1 MKKVVVLFFIMLITL
16 PVFSQTFV
24 SEKKLKNALEKNT
37 NENEIFVSDI
47 DLSSISI
54 SETGTISLPLFSKS
68 KVKIVSGMDM
78 TGLSSRLSYS
88 NLKKWTTTFEVKDLS
103 TKTYSITNI
112 EGIETVAQYTE
123 RNLEQLKI
131 EARKNITRMP
141 VQVVLPE
148 TINLSPDERI
158 WIQSQIQDKL
168 KSNLQ
173 DYLGMKTVVDSKSES
188 MLKKLQ
194 AESENIARDE
204 STSIELG
211 KITTAKYAL
220 FGTIRKTNKGYII
233 SIDFTDLTTGEQMAS
248 VTSNEYSKIEYLY
261 CSTGAV
267 DYLTLELGKRLDIS
281 ISNLNQNLLTT
292 GTSSLS
298 LDDQFLLIK
307 QNEEQFLKQM
317 NKYDDEL
324 AKLKMSND
332 LSSIQ
337 QMQKLEAE
345 KSLLAEKQKADQKRI
360 EELNRQKEQYETDK
374 KLELERSISLI
385 TQRDTLS
392 QQATDKAK
400 EIRIQVGTQQ
410 EILTKL
416 ITLESKK
423 KALIDIRDL
432 IENECLSLYRNL
444 MESITIKENKIN
456 NTEWTTIELSDGKP
470 SVAAIKRRNNQI
482 LDYKIQSYNDFINN
496 CEELEKSIENQESL
510 LLKSIYQDYADIA
523 KTKTISNLGNEL
535 KVSFGNYNS
544 DNKGWTV
551 YFSLYSD
558 NILVLSDSVVLS
570 YEALTGMKAPN
581 LETASDKE
589 FNEYLLQT
597 DLYNSLLSRGD
608 PIVYFELDYN
618 VEPNKKNNSSYDFN
632 FKSIRIYNTVSNK
645 VIQTINHNKK
655 ITYSMHPE
663 YDIIKKPGIKN
674 RVDTLVKLNSY
685 GIEMKKVKNSNFC
698 MLSTEVTQKT
708 YLAIMGKNPSKIK
721 GNNYPVTNISWIDC
735 IEFCNKLSKL
745 LGLEPAYI
753 IIPDPRGSD
762 YYPDFRINKTAN
774 GFRLPTRKEWL
785 SVAVPLGKI
794 IDQESLDDY
803 AWYKGAGLHEVAQK
817 RPDING
823 LFDIYGNV
831 EEWGWVDDDTQWQ
844 PQFGGAYGWPAERV
858 YTTKEFSFYYWDKAD
873 WDGFRIV
880 CDTDT
885 LY

>member
-1 MKKVVVLFFIMLITL
+1 M
-16 PVFSQTFV
+16 
-24 SEKKLKNALEKNT
+24 
-37 NENEIFVSDI
+37 
-47 DLSSISI
+47 
-54 SETGTISLPLFSKS
+54 G
-68 KVKIVSGMDM
+68 
-78 TGLSSRLSYS
+78 
-88 NLKKWTTTFEVKDLS
+88 
-103 TKTYSITNI
+103 
-112 EGIETVAQYTE
+112 
-123 RNLEQLKI
+123 
-131 EARKNITRMP
+131 
-141 VQVVLPE
+141 
-148 TINLSPDERI
+148 
-158 WIQSQIQDKL
+158 
-168 KSNLQ
+168 
-173 DYLGMKTVVDSKSES
+173 
-188 MLKKLQ
+188 
-194 AESENIARDE
+194 
-204 STSIELG
+204 
-211 KITTAKYAL
+211 
-220 FGTIRKTNKGYII
+220 
-233 SIDFTDLTTGEQMAS
+233 
-248 VTSNEYSKIEYLY
+248 
-261 CSTGAV
+261 
-267 DYLTLELGKRLDIS
+267 
-281 ISNLNQNLLTT
+281 
-292 GTSSLS
+292 
-298 LDDQFLLIK
+298 
-307 QNEEQFLKQM
+307 
-317 NKYDDEL
+317 
-324 AKLKMSND
+324 
-332 LSSIQ
+332 
-337 QMQKLEAE
+337 
-345 KSLLAEKQKADQKRI
+345 
-360 EELNRQKEQYETDK
+360 
-374 KLELERSISLI
+374 
-385 TQRDTLS
+385 
-392 QQATDKAK
+392 
-400 EIRIQVGTQQ
+400 
-410 EILTKL
+410 
-416 ITLESKK
+416 
-423 KALIDIRDL
+423 
-432 IENECLSLYRNL
+432 
-444 MESITIKENKIN
+444 SITIKENKIN

-655 ITYSMHPE
+655 ITFSMHPE

-762 YYPDFRINKTAN
+762 YYPDFRINKTSN

-831 EEWGWVDDDTQWQ
+831 QEWGWVDDDTQWQ

>member
-37 NENEIFVSDI
+37 NENEIFISDI

-400 EIRIQVGTQQ
+400 KIRIQVGTQQ
-410 EILTKL
+410 EILL
-416 ITLESKK
+416 
-423 KALIDIRDL
+423 
-432 IENECLSLYRNL
+432 NL
-444 MESITIKENKIN
+444 
-456 NTEWTTIELSDGKP
+456 
-470 SVAAIKRRNNQI
+470 
-482 LDYKIQSYNDFINN
+482 
-496 CEELEKSIENQESL
+496 
-510 LLKSIYQDYADIA
+510 
-523 KTKTISNLGNEL
+523 
-535 KVSFGNYNS
+535 
-544 DNKGWTV
+544 
-551 YFSLYSD
+551 
-558 NILVLSDSVVLS
+558 
-570 YEALTGMKAPN
+570 
-581 LETASDKE
+581 
-589 FNEYLLQT
+589 
-597 DLYNSLLSRGD
+597 
-608 PIVYFELDYN
+608 
-618 VEPNKKNNSSYDFN
+618 
-632 FKSIRIYNTVSNK
+632 
-645 VIQTINHNKK
+645 
-655 ITYSMHPE
+655 
-663 YDIIKKPGIKN
+663 
-674 RVDTLVKLNSY
+674 
-685 GIEMKKVKNSNFC
+685 
-698 MLSTEVTQKT
+698 
-708 YLAIMGKNPSKIK
+708 
-721 GNNYPVTNISWIDC
+721 
-735 IEFCNKLSKL
+735 
-745 LGLEPAYI
+745 
-753 IIPDPRGSD
+753 
-762 YYPDFRINKTAN
+762 
-774 GFRLPTRKEWL
+774 
-785 SVAVPLGKI
+785 
-794 IDQESLDDY
+794 
-803 AWYKGAGLHEVAQK
+803 LH
-817 RPDING
+817 
-823 LFDIYGNV
+823 
-831 EEWGWVDDDTQWQ
+831 
-844 PQFGGAYGWPAERV
+844 
-858 YTTKEFSFYYWDKAD
+858 
-873 WDGFRIV
+873 
-880 CDTDT
+880 
-885 LY
+885 